1 MHRFATIPCL
11 KHLVQRTT
19 LLGLRPV
26 EIKVR
31 LRKVGI
37 IAIGGRDKLF
47 ECVGRHKVIGL
58 QDANVLATR
67 HLQTVVHRVAVAA
80 VGLVDHL
87 DAPIAL
93 HILADNRRRVVGR
106 PVVNADDLNIL
117 ERLRQGGIETLA
129 QVALNIVNGNKQRQN
144 RAARGVSRQMCSLGN
159 TCRFMVSKGQ
169 RASGRLYNLWSLLR
183 AKQPHVMRRAH
194 GRFLRFIQ
202 SLPLRCA
209 EPLQ

>member
-1 MHRFATIPCL
+1 MR
-11 KHLVQRTT
+11 R
-19 LLGLRPV
+19 
-26 EIKVR
+26 
-31 LRKVGI
+31 
-37 IAIGGRDKLF
+37 
-47 ECVGRHKVIGL
+47 RHKVIGL

-117 ERLRQGGIETLA
+117 ERLRQGGIEALA